1 MSYSEEELPLLW
13 TWVLGS
19 SHLHVVIG
27 WSQQTASVS
36 AAQIYNRVRDT
47 AMCARRT
54 DGTGGTP
61 AAATSRERQRCP
73 PYDYVRRRHVRT
85 YSYNYKVASGHGTF
99 EWSSVY

>member
-85 YSYNYKVASGHGTF
+85 
-99 EWSSVY
+99 VYVLV